1 MQDLI
6 KYPKRAK
13 QVIDFSGVKNG
24 KIHPSDIDA
33 VLEFDSKYLLLF
45 ELKKVGVQVP
55 QGQRMM
61 LERIIDAWE
70 DCGKIGSVVY
80 CEHNTEA
87 EQTIYLKDCEVIGVY
102 NKGESKAFRSDLR
115 EFLFKYGTKY
125 DIKKI
130 IS

>member
-1 MQDLI
+1 MGLI
-6 KYPKRAK
+6 KHPKRAK
-13 QVIDFSGVKNG
+13 QIIDFEGVQNG

-55 QGQRMM
+55 LGQRMM

-87 EQTIYLKDCEVIGVY
+87 EETIYLKDCTVVGVY
-102 NKGESKAFRSDLR
+102 NKGESKAFRCDLR
-115 EFLFKYGTKY
+115 EFLFMYGEKYN
-125 DIKKI
+125 IEKI
-130 IS
+130 IA